1 MERPRGVKCVK
12 TGCGRT
18 LCTLHLAEGL
28 YGYTV
33 GSLKELYE
41 RFLISNLTK
50 QLQPHRREF
59 TVKGPSSI
67 LTL

>member
-1 MERPRGVKCVK
+1 MERPSWVNCVK
-12 TGCGRT
+12 AGCGRT

-28 YGYTV
+28 YTAI
-33 GSLKELYE
+33 GSLQELYE

-50 QLQPHRREF
+50 QLQPHRREC